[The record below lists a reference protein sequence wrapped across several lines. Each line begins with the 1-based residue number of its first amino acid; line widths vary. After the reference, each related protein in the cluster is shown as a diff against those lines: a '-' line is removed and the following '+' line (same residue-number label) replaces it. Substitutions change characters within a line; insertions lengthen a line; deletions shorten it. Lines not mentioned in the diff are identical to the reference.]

1 MSRKRFRPD
10 PCVTYRAGRQFR
22 IETMPPHMGQADG
35 ELLGLSPFEVFV
47 EPLAGRVLV
56 PKR

>member
-1 MSRKRFRPD
+1 MIERVEALLDEVETFP
-10 PCVTYRAGRQFR
+10 PRA
-22 IETMPPHMGQADG
+22 GQADG
-35 ELLGLSPFEVFV
+35 ELLGDSPFEVSV